1 MAHLFKL
8 IVARCFYSYLL
19 SAIVAYNLK
28 HIIKQLRLI
37 GSSRVNNLNIKFFL
51 LF

>member
-8 IVARCFYSYLL
+8 IVARCFYSHFL
-19 SAIVAYNLK
+19 SVIVAYNLK
-28 HIIKQLRLI
+28 YIIKQLYFI
-37 GSSRVNNLNIKFFL
+37 GSSRVNELNIMFFL